1 MLTADRPVYN
11 QEAMPGFSVPPSAI
25 VNQIKS
31 NLQDRYESGYPIL
44 KELLQNADDAQSRRF
59 RIDACSGWPTA
70 DNPLLRGPGLLVA
83 NDGEFRKEDRDGIL
97 SYGESVKTADRATIG
112 KFGLGQKA
120 VFHLCD
126 AFVIHAVGVD
136 EPFSQVV
143 NPFLDVDTPGNVTRD
158 WECLSATDAAF
169 LPEQAGHV
177 FQERAL
183 ILWLPFRREELQP
196 APGAGFSTLRPDTDK
211 IVNDLARTDDIRV
224 LLTALRHLESIEI
237 LCRGQAICSV
247 RVAKVQERLRGPQDH
262 PGTRSF
268 HGTID
273 TGSSRLSAFTGR
285 ETTTRDGRM
294 EELQCS
300 EHWPKTIS
308 TLRPEPTREKGDQHG
323 AAMLVRAT
331 NEKDQTNE
339 LKITWAVFLPISEN
353 EDEVLPIDADV
364 GKIHLLLHGYFFLD
378 SGRRHIEGLRDP
390 VVHDEPADEAEL
402 RRAWNTQLRDAV
414 VLPLVPTL
422 LKEALDRNL
431 ISATELVH
439 IAGAYAKSDWFNA
452 NRAAICKENALV
464 RVLDGPDL
472 PRSKRVAWRLV
483 PTDATLRPLP
493 AILASSPE
501 HIDRL
506 FERIDRWAD
515 AHDITLCIDRSTCL
529 TPRPLQ
535 WDKDECDSLFET
547 LSPQAFQSEPLAKLL
562 DQLLIKMPE
571 DHRIRIAG
579 HMVKALRT
587 AMLEVERRLAPSD
600 QIKKLLRHIPAS
612 PFFALPPSVTNRRV
626 LGSLAKSNAAL
637 LPVRADLLE
646 TEDRSRP
653 SETDLNKLLAALEP
667 FITGDQDRLADQ
679 AQTAA
684 LALIARH
691 DIRDVAKLPDF
702 RNVKI
707 LRTHDPLAR
716 ETVVLSFAEL
726 LTRAEQRSLFR
737 QAPGAETSLRTLV
750 DALPRFR
757 PLIVYNTANHD
768 GIHDLTCTV
777 NNKDVFH
784 AIINDTTDFGPAA
797 ARARLIERLASLTD
811 DDDRD
816 AIAKLCGGDS
826 HAHAHIATLWNAER
840 MPDEL
845 ERIIAKILQHRP
857 GEFLVPSACV
867 DVLTPKKR
875 QEIGIKDLDTSAF
888 ERLID
893 DGIEVFRAMSTTET
907 ERMAF
912 WRIGLSGRTLLD
924 LPIHDRSDG
933 TVGAADGLYRED
945 GWSVPDRLRPQVTTA
960 ILFDDPQ
967 VRLRQQRTI
976 RAWSPTAQ
984 IDTVLSFPDAH
995 RYHKE
1000 LLEALQSLD
1009 HNASLDPD
1017 QKKRLREVAWI
1028 TVDGTPIAPNDVL
1041 NLPLP
1046 VEKAATPYFR
1056 DSAGFVFARELPGP
1070 TRGLLERAGLISDHY
1085 CSIDTL
1091 AKTIEQAGLQA
1102 RLGSMVDY
1110 PIEQFTAL
1118 AKAEVDLK
1126 LPGWR
1131 LLAALLSSKC
1141 DVVQLQRVAACFH
1154 ELSESE
1160 STVAGEHLNALATE
1174 AVKIHGHPNPAETAY
1189 RHGFKAVA
1197 KWTVAARSK
1206 VFGNTLVP
1214 TQSGEWRSGKKVV
1227 AEAQHL
1233 LPTQVLADDYA
1244 NVFPSPEEHTI
1255 PVDHPD
1261 IPNDGDQESRIEVL
1275 QRMSDAQ
1282 HREYLADWRER
1293 VPADL
1298 IYVYLRIAG
1307 GGNPSLKRYASD
1319 WIADSTLDIESEIAR
1334 LCIEERD
1341 SPIILLYKVEGATM
1355 EVTALSGDRFTAS
1368 LREDVS
1374 SIVVA
1379 NLSQRRMPTYG
1390 HTRRTNGVPTRPTKV
1405 LVLKVLVPDRA
1416 LADSSEHATKL
1427 FREFVETVAS
1437 ECLSDERIVDL
1448 GGLLDRTTDVDQAT
1462 LQDTERLVRDRL
1474 PGLLEALKLPER
1486 SAALDALRRYEA
1498 TESLAS
1504 EGELARPKKELWDAM
1519 LMPAAAAEIL
1529 EAVRRKIRDHRYGD
1543 ERVLFELFQNAD
1555 DAYVSAKL
1563 LNSEPCFQVAFL
1575 DGGLR
1580 VVHWGRPINH
1590 LGTNRAEGRS
1600 RRYDRDLLNMLVM
1613 NFSEK
1618 RAEDGVTGKFGL
1630 GFKCVHLL
1638 SDNVGI
1644 ASGYISLRT
1653 VGGLLPKPWREGR
1666 RQAADFRH
1674 PDLGTATVLDIPY
1687 TAEQTEEGHIRAEAF
1702 LAAMTWLPAFARRIR
1717 RIEVR
1722 GNKQDTVECS
1732 VSSVTADNRIEL
1744 VAVKQSARSTQRAL
1758 RLNLEDYSLLLKL
1771 GAEGPECFEPTVPRI
1786 WNLAPLEESLPSAWL
1801 LNGPFPVGP
1810 WRGRLAEKIE
1820 DRRERFAT
1828 VGQALGDRL
1837 VELYD
1842 VVECAETL
1850 VKNDALNATDAHTR
1864 HQFWCRLF
1872 DIMRRD
1878 LGDDLA
1884 RRLHDD
1890 DRGYGKLAAWRPV
1903 VPTRL
1908 RWRFDTLVTASS
1920 VTRSAE
1926 KALADTRILEA
1937 THKWRSWST
1946 QDLKDHIVH
1955 AEVASD
1961 LRRLGFGPIR
1971 AMTLSELLLLEIGE
1985 DKRIDVTLAT
1995 RLGQVITQTA
2005 IEAEPLRQERDEIL
2019 ATASQTSFRA
2029 QDRTWR
2035 PVSRLSS
2042 THSGADETL
2051 LCGFAPDDA
2060 LLHQD
2065 YQDASV
2071 EFFKVA
2077 RMQSGYG
2084 STVQHSPREWIYAAH
2099 DERRQRA
2106 ALKYL
2111 VNGRR
2116 GSDLAQSLKDDHPTW
2131 IADVRQQF
2139 ESHPLLENWTDEDR
2153 FKLILGLD
2161 PTQLQ
2166 VASPAQPSYGSFGTT
2181 DVSNVLE
2188 QCYEWWMKVRDQER
2202 PRYAESVYPKD
2213 FDTSRLAI
2221 DSIDRTAWFT
2231 MLALACY
2238 QLLGRT
2244 QDEQHR
2250 SFIESG
2256 WREGWWMELA
2266 ESEPPESVRP
2276 WLDRL
2281 NSWSSPERSEETYHI
2296 WERTLV
2302 DLYSIARG
2310 LNVYVELIRKF
2321 PQFVSVRGVVSMDSV
2336 FVPHESPLGQE
2347 LGLDAAPM
2355 ERTLGIGANW
2365 LMRELS
2371 RNGVYRAFEAKLIAP
2386 YCWTPSQRVR
2396 TTLQPWLDLEP
2407 DKDDSRTIFNFV
2419 VKHLHAER
2427 AHFGGDYDLPLQ
2439 IVTQAQHRDRLNG
2452 WFYDAGLDVPD
2463 FGDESADDE
2472 TESRN
2477 RL

>member
-1 MLTADRPVYN
+1 
-11 QEAMPGFSVPPSAI
+11 MPGFSVPPSAI

-44 KELLQNADDAQSRRF
+44 KELLQNADDAKSRRF

-70 DNPLLRGPGLLVA
+70 DNPLLQGPGLLVA

-169 LPEQAGHV
+169 LPKQAGHV

-196 APGAGFSTLRPDTDK
+196 APGAGLSTLRPDTDK

-237 LCRGQAICSV
+237 LCRGQVICSV
-247 RVAKVQERLRGPQDH
+247 HIAKGQERLRGPELH
-262 PGTRSF
+262 PCTRSF
-268 HGTID
+268 HGKID
-273 TGSSRLSAFTGR
+273 TGSGRLSAFTGR

-390 VVHDEPADEAEL
+390 VVHDEPADEASL
-402 RRAWNTQLRDAV
+402 RRAWNTQLRDTV
-414 VLPLVPTL
+414 VLPLVPVL
-422 LKEALDRNL
+422 LKEALDRDL
-431 ISATELVH
+431 INATELVH
-439 IAGAYAKSDWFNA
+439 LVRQIAQSDWFQ
-452 NRAAICKENALV
+452 RHHRGAICKGNALV

-493 AILASSPE
+493 AILASSSE

-515 AHDITLCIDRSTCL
+515 AHDITLCIDRNICL

-535 WDKDECDSLFET
+535 WDEDEFDSLFAT
-547 LSPQAFQSEPLAKLL
+547 LSPQAFQSEPLAALL
-562 DQLLIKMPE
+562 NHLLTEMPE
-571 DHRIRIAG
+571 DHRIRIAR
-579 HMVKALRT
+579 HMVAALRT

-600 QIKKLLRHIPAS
+600 HIKKLLRHIPAS
-612 PFFALPPSVTNRRV
+612 LFFALPQSVTDRRI

-667 FITGDQDRLADQ
+667 FITGDQNRLADQ

-684 LALIARH
+684 LALIAQH
-691 DIRDVAKLPDF
+691 DIRDVAKLPDLSDI
-702 RNVKI
+702 KI
-707 LRTHDPLAR
+707 LRTHDPLTR

-726 LTRAEQRSLFR
+726 LTRHEQRSLFR
-737 QAPGAETSLRTLV
+737 RAPGVETSLRTLV

-757 PLIVYNTANHD
+757 PLIVYTEHG
-768 GIHDLTCTV
+768 GIHAFTRSV
-777 NNKDVFH
+777 NNKDGLH
-784 AIINDTTDFGPAA
+784 TIINDTTDFGSAA

-811 DDDRD
+811 NDDGDRD

-826 HAHAHIATLWNAER
+826 RAHAHTATLWNAER

-845 ERIIAKILQHRP
+845 ERIITEILQHRP

-867 DVLTPKKR
+867 YVLTQKKR
-875 QEIGIKDLDTSAF
+875 QEIGIKDLDASVF
-888 ERLID
+888 ERLIHE
-893 DGIEVFRAMSTTET
+893 GIEVFRAIPTTEA

-912 WRIGLSGRTLLD
+912 WRIGLPGRTLLG
-924 LPIHDRSDG
+924 LPIHDRSDD

-945 GWSVPDRLRPQVTTA
+945 GWSVPDRLRPRVTTA
-960 ILFDDPQ
+960 ILSDDPQ
-967 VRLRQQRTI
+967 VRSRQQRTI

-1000 LLEALQSLD
+1000 LLEALSQSLD
-1009 HNASLDPD
+1009 HNESLDPD
-1017 QKKRLREVAWI
+1017 LKKRLREVAWI
-1028 TVDGTPIAPNDVL
+1028 TVDGNPVALNDVL
-1041 NLPLP
+1041 NLPP
-1046 VEKAATPYFR
+1046 SVEEAATPYFR
-1056 DSAGFVFARELPGP
+1056 DSAGFVFARELPRS
-1070 TRGLLERAGLISDHY
+1070 TRDLLERAGLISDHH

-1091 AKTIEQAGLQA
+1091 AKMIEQAGLQA

-1110 PIEQFTAL
+1110 PIEQFTEL
-1118 AKAEVDLK
+1118 AKAGVDLK

-1160 STVAGEHLNALATE
+1160 STVAGEHLDALATE
-1174 AVKIHGHPNPAETAY
+1174 AVNNPGHPNPAEAAY

-1197 KWTVAARSK
+1197 KWNLAARRK

-1227 AEAQHL
+1227 AETQQL
-1233 LPTQVLADDYA
+1233 LPAQVLADNYA
-1244 NVFPSPEEHTI
+1244 NVFPRPEEHT
-1255 PVDHPD
+1255 PVGHPD
-1261 IPNDGDQESRIEVL
+1261 IPNDDDQESRIEVL

-1282 HREYLADWRER
+1282 HREYLEDWRGR

-1298 IYVYLRIAG
+1298 IHVYLRIAG

-1319 WIADSTLDIESEIAR
+1319 WIPDSTLDIESEIAQI
-1334 LCIEERD
+1334 CIEEHD
-1341 SPIILLYKVEGATM
+1341 SPVILIDKVEGATV

-1368 LREDVS
+1368 LCEGVS
-1374 SIVVA
+1374 SLVVTKR
-1379 NLSQRRMPTYG
+1379 SQRRMPTSD
-1390 HTRRTNGVPTRPTKV
+1390 HTRRTNGVPRLTKV
-1405 LVLKVLVPDRA
+1405 LVLKVLAPDRA

-1437 ECLSDERIVDL
+1437 ECLSDERIV
-1448 GGLLDRTTDVDQAT
+1448 GLLDRTAHVDQAT
-1462 LQDTERLVRDRL
+1462 LQDTELLVRERL
-1474 PGLLEALKLPER
+1474 PVLLEALKLPER
-1486 SAALDALRRYEA
+1486 SAALDALRRYQA
-1498 TESLAS
+1498 MESRG
-1504 EGELARPKKELWDAM
+1504 GELDRPKKELWDAI

-1529 EAVRRKIRDHRYGD
+1529 EAVRRKIRDHGYGD

-1555 DAYVSAKL
+1555 DAYVKREAPDG
-1563 LNSEPCFQVAFL
+1563 EPCFQVAFL

-1590 LGTNRAEGRS
+1590 LGTNRAEGRY
-1600 RRYDRDLLNMLVM
+1600 RGYDRDLLNMLVM

-1644 ASGYISLRT
+1644 ASGYVSLRT
-1653 VGGLLPKPWREGR
+1653 VGGLLPEPWPEGPP
-1666 RQAADFRH
+1666 QADALRH
-1674 PDLGTATVLDIPY
+1674 PALGTATMIDVPY
-1687 TAEQTEEGHIRAEAF
+1687 TVGQTEKGHVWAEGF
-1702 LAAMTWLPAFARRIR
+1702 LAAMTWLPAFALRIK

-1722 GNKQDTVECS
+1722 GNKQDTVVCS
-1732 VSSVTADNRIEL
+1732 VSNVTADKSIDL
-1744 VAVKQSARSTQRAL
+1744 IAIKQSARSTQRAL
-1758 RLNLEDYSLLLKL
+1758 RLNLGKGYNMLLKL
-1771 GAEGPECFEPTVPRI
+1771 GHGGPECFEPTIPKL
-1786 WNLAPLEESLPSAWL
+1786 WSLAPLEESVRSAWV
-1801 LNGPFPVGP
+1801 LNGPFPVDPG
-1810 WRGRLAEKIE
+1810 RGRLAGTIK
-1820 DRRERFAT
+1820 DQRERFAA

-1842 VVECAETL
+1842 VVECDAETL

-1864 HQFWCRLF
+1864 HQFWCGLF
-1872 DIMRRD
+1872 DVMRRD

-1884 RRLHDD
+1884 QCLHDV
-1890 DRGYGKLAAWRPV
+1890 DRGYGKLAARRPV

-1908 RWRFDTLVTASS
+1908 LWRFDTLVTASS
-1920 VTRSAE
+1920 VTRSAD

-1937 THKWRSWST
+1937 THEWLSWST
-1946 QDLKDHIVH
+1946 QDLKDHVVH

-1971 AMTLSELLLLEIGE
+1971 AMTLSELLLLEIDE

-1995 RLGQVITQTA
+1995 RLGQVITQKA
-2005 IEAEPLRQERDEIL
+2005 IEDEPLRQERDEIL

-2029 QDRTWR
+2029 QDGTWR
-2035 PVSRLSS
+2035 PVSRLST
-2042 THSGADETL
+2042 THSVADETL
-2051 LCGFAPDDA
+2051 LCGFAPEDA
-2060 LLHQD
+2060 LLHQE
-2065 YQDASV
+2065 YRDASV

-2077 RMQSGYG
+2077 RMRSGYG
-2084 STVQHSPREWIYAAH
+2084 PTVQRLREWIYAAH
-2099 DERRQRA
+2099 DEQRQRA

-2131 IADVRQQF
+2131 IDDVRRQV
-2139 ESHPLLENWTDEDR
+2139 ESHPLLENWTLEDR
-2153 FKLILGLD
+2153 MKLIVEID

-2166 VASPAQPSYGSFGTT
+2166 FASPAPYYVSPGTT

-2188 QCYEWWMKVRDQER
+2188 QCYEWWMKERDQER

-2221 DSIDRTAWFT
+2221 GSIDRTAWFT

-2250 SFIESG
+2250 SFIDSG
-2256 WREGWWMELA
+2256 WHEGWWMELA

-2310 LNVYVELIRKF
+2310 LNVYVELICKF
-2321 PQFVSVRGVVSMDSV
+2321 PQFVRDQAPRSTDDVFRPSDSLLAQ
-2336 FVPHESPLGQE
+2336 H
-2347 LGLDAAPM
+2347 LGLDAAPID
-2355 ERTLGIGANW
+2355 RAIGIGANW

-2371 RNGVYRAFEAKLIAP
+2371 RNGIYSASDAKLMAP
-2386 YCWTPSQRVR
+2386 YCWTPSKRVR
-2396 TTLQPWLDLEP
+2396 ATLQSWLDLAP
-2407 DKDDSRTIFNFV
+2407 VKDDSQTIFNFV
-2419 VKHLHAER
+2419 IEHLGAER
-2427 AHFGGDYDLPLQ
+2427 AHFDGDYDLPLQ
-2439 IVTQAQHRDRLNG
+2439 IVTQARHRDRLYR
-2452 WFYDAGLDVPD
+2452 WFDDAGLDAPD